1 MKIGD
6 KVKIHDYF
14 DSEGKKKYNN
24 KEYVVIKYDER
35 WKNYWL
41 KCDEL
46 DEVLVITDTVMD
58 RIIYDMKHPNEIP
71 YQPKHAKEQNPVAG
85 LFCAMANIDE
95 KVLVHRSV
103 CNKLNDIYEQK
114 NEKYG
119 DSFGI
124 SVKKYG
130 LIAAL
135 TRISDKF
142 NRFEQLVL
150 DGSNGTDDESLLD
163 TCLDTAN
170 YFIMTAM
177 ELKEKSE
184 N

>member
-6 KVKIHDYF
+6 KVRLKNLLIEFNGKEATVIYKDLANRIIHFDCDGELVKI
-14 DSEGKKKYNN
+14 
-24 KEYVVIKYDER
+24 R
-35 WKNYWL
+35 
-41 KCDEL
+41 EL
-46 DEVLVITDTVMD
+46 DLDKYTE
-58 RIIYDMKHPNEIP
+58 

-130 LIAAL
+130 LISAL

-150 DGSNGTDDESLLD
+150 EGSNGTDDETLLD

-177 ELKEKSE
+177 ELQERNK
-184 N
+184 

>member
-6 KVKIHDYF
+6 KVRT
-14 DSEGKKKYNN
+14 KKSVFKNNEYND
-24 KEYVVIKYDER
+24 KEFTLLDIEEDAYHFVR
-35 WKNYWL
+35 G
-41 KCDEL
+41 EL
-46 DEVLVITDTVMD
+46 DFLVHKTALDEFL
-58 RIIYDMKHPNEIP
+58 EIG
-71 YQPKHAKEQNPVAG
+71 YEPKHAKEPNPVAG

-130 LIAAL
+130 LISAL

-150 DGSNGTDDESLLD
+150 EGSNGTDDETLLD

-177 ELKEKSE
+177 ELQERGK
-184 N
+184 

>member
-6 KVKIHDYF
+6 KVKFKEDVFPETYK
-14 DSEGKKKYNN
+14 EWNGKEATFVKWEWNN
-24 KEYVVIKYDER
+24 CHF
-35 WKNYWL
+35 
-41 KCDEL
+41 KCDEIDNEMVL
-46 DEVLVITDTVMD
+46 DVRSIDSMIE
-58 RIIYDMKHPNEIP
+58 KK
-71 YQPKHAKEQNPVAG
+71 YQPKHAKE
-85 LFCAMANIDE
+85 CTEDE
-95 KVLVHRSV
+95 KVLSHRLV
-103 CNKLNDIYEQK
+103 CSKLNDIYKQK

-124 SVKKYG
+124 SVRKYG
-130 LIAAL
+130 LISAL

-150 DGSNGTDDESLLD
+150 DGSNGTDDETLLD

-177 ELKEKSE
+177 ELQERGK
-184 N
+184 